1 MPLPEGARVERAA
14 WLRLALTPGIGPAAT
29 RDLLAAFGLP
39 EEVLAAGSEARA
51 RVVGAP
57 LARAIAA
64 RDPERERAIEAALE
78 WASAEHHHLVSLADP
93 LYPKPL
99 LQIGDPPPLLYV
111 AGDPRVLSLPA
122 LAMVGSRSASAT
134 GAETAEAFAAALAAT
149 GLAIV
154 SGLALGI
161 DAASH
166 RGALR
171 SGGATVAVLG
181 TGADRVYPAGNREL
195 ARAIVARGGA
205 LVSELPLGTGVR
217 RDHFPRRNR
226 LIAGLSLGVLV
237 VEAALRSGSLGT
249 ARQAGEF
256 GREVFAIPG
265 SIHSP
270 LAKGCHLLIKQGARL
285 VESASDVLDELAPAA
300 APGKPPGKPPGKRPG
315 AAPGAAPAGLA
326 PGTPGEASAAP
337 GDAPAPRAVAGAG
350 PLEAAMGWDPVSAE
364 TLARR
369 LPALSVDTISARL
382 LELELEGRAERLDD
396 GRYRLRPPA
405 RA

>member
-14 WLRLALTPGIGPAAT
+14 WLRLVLTPGIGPAAT

-64 RDPERERAIEAALE
+64 RDPERERAIDAALE
-78 WASAEHHHLVSLADP
+78 WASAGHHHLVSLADP

-111 AGDPRVLSLPA
+111 AGDPGVLSLPA

-171 SGGATVAVLG
+171 AGGATVAVLG
-181 TGADRVYPAGNREL
+181 TGADRVYPARNREL
-195 ARAIVARGGA
+195 AQAIVARGGA

-237 VEAALRSGSLGT
+237 V
-249 ARQAGEF
+249 
-256 GREVFAIPG
+256 
-265 SIHSP
+265 
-270 LAKGCHLLIKQGARL
+270 AKSKSRCRTR
-285 VESASDVLDELAPAA
+285 
-300 APGKPPGKPPGKRPG
+300 RP
-315 AAPGAAPAGLA
+315 
-326 PGTPGEASAAP
+326 
-337 GDAPAPRAVAGAG
+337 
-350 PLEAAMGWDPVSAE
+350 
-364 TLARR
+364 
-369 LPALSVDTISARL
+369 
-382 LELELEGRAERLDD
+382 
-396 GRYRLRPPA
+396 
-405 RA
+405 

>member
-14 WLRLALTPGIGPAAT
+14 WLRLVLTPGVGPAAA

-64 RDPERERAIEAALE
+64 RDPERERAIDAALE
-78 WASAEHHHLVSLADP
+78 WASAGHHHLVSLADP

-111 AGDPRVLSLPA
+111 AGDPGVLSLPA

-171 SGGATVAVLG
+171 AGGATVAVLG
-181 TGADRVYPAGNREL
+181 TGADRVYPARNREL
-195 ARAIVARGGA
+195 AQAIVARGGA

-285 VESASDVLDELAPAA
+285 VESASDVLDELAPGATRGAAAELAPDASARA
-300 APGKPPGKPPGKRPG
+300 APGAASGAGPG
-315 AAPGAAPAGLA
+315 AAPGPGARAA
-326 PGTPGEASAAP
+326 
-337 GDAPAPRAVAGAG
+337 
-350 PLEAAMGWDPVSAE
+350 PLEAAMGWDPVSVE

-369 LPALSVDTISARL
+369 LPALSIDAISARL

>member
-1 MPLPEGARVERAA
+1 MPLPEGARAERAA
-14 WLRLALTPGIGPAAT
+14 WLRLALTPGVGPATA

-39 EEVLAAGSEARA
+39 EDVLAAGSEARA

-57 LARAIAA
+57 LARAIASA
-64 RDPERERAIEAALE
+64 DAERERAIEATLA
-78 WASAEHHHLVSLADP
+78 WAEANEHHLVTLADP
-93 LYPKPL
+93 LYPKLL

-111 AGDPRVLSLPA
+111 VGSPQVLSQPA
-122 LAMVGSRSASAT
+122 LAMVGSRSATSS
-134 GAETAEAFAAALAAT
+134 GAETAEAFAAALATA

-171 SGGATVAVLG
+171 SDGTTVAVLG
-181 TGADRVYPAGNREL
+181 TGADRIYPSQNRAL
-195 ARAIVARGGA
+195 AHAIVARGGA

-256 GREVFAIPG
+256 GRDVFAIPG

-285 VESASDVLDELAPAA
+285 VESASDVLDEL
-300 APGKPPGKPPGKRPG
+300 
-315 AAPGAAPAGLA
+315 
-326 PGTPGEASAAP
+326 TP
-337 GDAPAPRAVAGAG
+337 APAPANHAPRETGA
-350 PLEAAMGWDPVSAE
+350 PPCDPATSPIEAALGWDPVSAE
-364 TLARR
+364 ILARR
-369 LPALSVDTISARL
+369 LPDLSIAQISARL
-382 LELELEGRAERLDD
+382 LELELEGKVERLDD
-396 GRYRLRPPA
+396 GRYRRRSPA